1 MKSSSTNQRPCIDRP
16 RGGRPPKLSYNQRAV
31 LRTLARQNPEATVEE
46 LCDLLA
52 QHSGIRVSWMT
63 MHRYLARAGIHR
75 QPPAAQPPHAPE
87 PAASAQA
94 PTVPDSNGR
103 YGYTWQHRSPGPP
116 KGYPSSL
123 TDGEWALVADL
134 FAQHGPGKP
143 AKYPRRLILDAC
155 LYVLRS
161 GCQWRMLPH
170 EFPPW
175 QDVYKH
181 FRRWTDKG
189 LFERMYDRLR
199 AHERQRQGRAPEPTA
214 AVLDSQSV
222 KTSPQGGPR
231 GFDAGKKVKG
241 RKRCLLVD
249 VLGLL
254 LAVLILPADVQ
265 DRDTATPTVGAG
277 LAKCPTVRK
286 VYVDGAFGG
295 DCAQQ
300 LRELYKVE
308 VEVVRRP
315 SAAGSWTASGEPP
328 PATAPTQGRPFPILP
343 RRWVVE
349 RTHAWVERPRRL
361 SKDYD
366 RLLHVSTAWVWLSQA
381 RLLLRRLAFAE
392 GGE

>member
-1 MKSSSTNQRPCIDRP
+1 M
-16 RGGRPPKLSYNQRAV
+16 
-31 LRTLARQNPEATVEE
+31 AREHPNATVEE

-52 QHSGIRVSWMT
+52 QHSGIRVSAMT
-63 MHRYLARAGIHR
+63 MYRYLARAGIHR
-75 QPPAAQPPHAPE
+75 QPPAAQPPH
-87 PAASAQA
+87 SAQLAAAA
-94 PTVPDSNGR
+94 PTSTVPDCGGR
-103 YGYTWQHRSPGPP
+103 YGYTAQHRSPGPDQ
-116 KGYPSSL
+116 GYPSSL
-123 TDGEWALVADL
+123 TDQEWALVEDL
-134 FAQHGPGKP
+134 FVRQGPGKP
-143 AKYPRRLILDAC
+143 PKYPRRLILDAC

-161 GCQWRMLPH
+161 GCQWRLLPH
-170 EFPPW
+170 DFPPW

-189 LFERMYDRLR
+189 LFEGMYARLR
-199 AHERQRQGRAPEPTA
+199 AQERQRQGRAPEPTA
-214 AVLDSQSV
+214 AVLDSQSI

-231 GFDAGKKVKG
+231 GFDAGKKVHG

-254 LAVLILPADVQ
+254 LAVLVLPADVQ
-265 DRDTATPTVGAG
+265 DRDTATPLVGAG

-286 VYVDGAFGG
+286 LYADGAFGG

-300 LRELYKVE
+300 LRELYHLD

-315 SAAGSWTASGEPP
+315 SAAGSWTAQGEPA
-328 PATAPTQGRPFPILP
+328 PATASTAGRPFPILP

-366 RLLHVSTAWVWLSQA
+366 RLLQVSTAWVWLSQA

-392 GGE
+392 GPNM